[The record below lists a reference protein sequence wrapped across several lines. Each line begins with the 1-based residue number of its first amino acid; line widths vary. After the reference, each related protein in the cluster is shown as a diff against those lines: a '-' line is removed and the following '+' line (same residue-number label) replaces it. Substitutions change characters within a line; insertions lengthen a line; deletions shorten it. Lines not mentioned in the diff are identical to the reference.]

1 MKGFTLFFQKELRV
15 FSIIWIG
22 QLITRLGSAMTRF
35 ALIIWAYEQA
45 GNATTLALMGFFSC
59 ISFVLISPF
68 SGVLVDRWDR
78 RKVMMIADFG
88 AGIMTIVML
97 VALSSNHLQIWH
109 LYLAEVLS
117 GFFEAFQSPAYD
129 ASVSLLVPPSYLTR
143 ANGLNSLSNYASAA
157 LAPVLAGL
165 LLNISGLKIILII
178 DTITMLAAVATLFV
192 VSIPQPAH
200 MPAKQIS
207 IKQTVVES
215 KFGLQYIFSRQGLA
229 GIMIIFFFINLFGTV
244 SYFAVLNPMIL
255 ARTGGD
261 TLALSTVQTAMGIA
275 GIVGSFL
282 VSVWGGRGKK
292 VKTYLLFTVLSFFIT
307 DTMFAVGQSVWIWVF
322 AGIISTLTI
331 PYITSPYYA
340 IWQEKIPAGV
350 QGKVFSVRN
359 MFQRA
364 SQPIGYILG
373 GFLADQVFGPA
384 MASGGTLANFLGP
397 LIGTGPGAGMAAI
410 FVCTAVLGTL
420 TGICGFLIPSIRNVE
435 EDLPNAVLIKDIKLE
450 PMPVSYESA

>member
-1 MKGFTLFFQKELRV
+1 MKSFTLFLQKELRV

-22 QLITRLGSAMTRF
+22 QLVTKLGSAMTRF

-59 ISFVLISPF
+59 ISFVLVSPF

-97 VALSSNHLQIWH
+97 IALSTHQLQIWH

-129 ASVSLLVPPSYLTR
+129 ASISLLVPSSYLTR
-143 ANGLNSLSNYASAA
+143 ANGLNSLSNYASSA

-165 LLNISGLKIILII
+165 LLNISGLKSILII
-178 DTITMLAAVATLFV
+178 DTITMLVAVATLLMV
-192 VSIPQPAH
+192 HIPQPENTSTKH
-200 MPAKQIS
+200 ISLRQI
-207 IKQTVVES
+207 VMES
-215 KFGLQYIFSRQGLA
+215 RFGLQYIFNRQGLA
-229 GIMIIFFFINLFGTV
+229 GIMTIFFFVNLFGTV

-255 ARTGGD
+255 AKTGGD
-261 TLALSTVQTAMGIA
+261 TMALSTVQTAMGIA

-282 VSVWGGRGKK
+282 VSIWGGSGKK
-292 VKTYLLFTVLSFFIT
+292 VKTYLLFTVLSFSIT
-307 DTMFAVGQSVWIWVF
+307 DSMFALGQSVWVWVL

-340 IWQEKIPAGV
+340 IWQEKVPAGV

-364 SQPIGYILG
+364 SQPIGYIMG

-384 MASGGTLANFLGP
+384 MISGGSLAKYLGP
-397 LIGTGPGAGMAAI
+397 FIGTGPGAGMAAI

-420 TGICGFLIPSIRNVE
+420 TGLAGFLIPAIRNVE
-435 EDLPNAVLIKDIKLE
+435 KDLPNAVL
-450 PMPVSYESA
+450 VSDSVSKVN